1 MHARNPTAFS
11 ARAGNL
17 LHNRK
22 GSGSLLISIVW
33 GVTEDFEDFVG
44 CISGDFGN
52 GFNGKTCFVAP
63 YDNFGYTFR
72 QAFCPSSRPAP

>member
-22 GSGSLLISIVW
+22 GSGSLLISAAP
-33 GVTEDFEDFVG
+33 GVAKDD
-44 CISGDFGN
+44 ILKSK
-52 GFNGKTCFVAP
+52 KTDYPHFSHHSMAKK
-63 YDNFGYTFR
+63 
-72 QAFCPSSRPAP
+72 Q